1 MSSIPSLNIDRWLGV
16 IRLFFTGLIG
26 FLFLFPILYGL
37 SVAFRPPAN
46 LLGNQ
51 PLIPTE
57 ITFEYWIIFL
67 KRSGKQ
73 LLSSLLIG
81 TGVSILTLLV
91 SVPAAYAFART
102 EFPGRKF
109 LFYFIIAVMLVPVV
123 MLVVPVAQ
131 LWRNF
136 GLYNTLTGIWLAVMV
151 ATIPV
156 AIWILR
162 DNFQRLPKNTEE
174 TARVYGCT
182 RFQAFIRVIL
192 PLAAPA
198 IIAVGFLN
206 FLTAWNEFLFTNILT
221 APDGPRPAIAYL
233 FSLMSV
239 DATNSWTFI
248 LAGAYIISVPP
259 ATFYIL
265 SRRYLNKALNF

>member
-1 MSSIPSLNIDRWLGV
+1 MLFTGV
-16 IRLFFTGLIG
+16 IGV
-26 FLFLFPILYGL
+26 LFLFPILYGFTVSL
-37 SVAFRPPAN
+37 RPPAN
-46 LLGNQ
+46 LVGSQ
-51 PLIPTE
+51 TLIPKE
-57 ITFEYWIIFL
+57 ITFEFWILFFE
-67 KRSGKQ
+67 RAGQQ

-81 TGVSILTLLV
+81 TGVSILTLV
-91 SVPAAYAFART
+91 ISVPAAYAFART
-102 EFPGRKF
+102 DFPGRKF

-131 LWRNF
+131 LWRDL
-136 GLYNTLTGIWLAVMV
+136 GLYNTLTGIWLAVMI

-182 RFQAFIRVIL
+182 RFQAFVRVIL

-233 FSLMSV
+233 FSLLNV
-239 DATNSWTFI
+239 DATNSWTFV
-248 LAGAYIISVPP
+248 LAGAYIISIPP